1 MKKIFITAFAVS
13 TLLFTEA
20 QTLTTPQSS
29 TTQTIKQNF
38 GLSSIELTYSR
49 PGVKGRKIF
58 CDLVPFGKLWR
69 TGANSANIITF
80 GDTVFINGTKIA
92 PGKYGLFSI
101 PDKSSWTLIVS
112 KQLNV
117 TSPEAYKQDQDVVKV
132 DVKPM
137 NLNEKMETLT
147 MQFANINPGSCD
159 LQILWDNTAVS
170 LPITTDTEGK
180 MKVQIDQMMKMDNR
194 PYYNTA
200 VYYINN
206 GKDLNQAL
214 TWLNKAIELEPD
226 VLRNHYQRANVL
238 AKMGKKEEA
247 KTAAKKGIEMA
258 KAQKND
264 NFVKM
269 NETLLEEMN
278 K

>member
-1 MKKIFITAFAVS
+1 MKKIFITAIAIS
-13 TLLFTEA
+13 TLLFADA
-20 QTLTTPQSS
+20 QTLKTPQTS

-38 GLSSIELTYSR
+38 ALSSIELTYSR
-49 PGVKGRKIF
+49 PGIKGRKIF
-58 CDLVPFGKLWR
+58 GSLVPFEQVWR
-69 TGANSANIITF
+69 TGANDANVLTF
-80 GDTVFINGTKIA
+80 GDTVFINGTKIN
-92 PGKYGLFSI
+92 PGKYGIVSI
-101 PDKSSWTLIVS
+101 PHEKSWTLIIT
-112 KQLNV
+112 KQLDV
-117 TSPEAYKQDQDVVKV
+117 TGPDSYKQDQDVVRVEAKTRE
-132 DVKPM
+132 M
-137 NLNEKMETLT
+137 SETIETFT
-147 MQFANINPGSCD
+147 MQFANVTSGSCE
-159 LQILWDNTAVS
+159 LHLMWDKTAVS
-170 LPITTDTEGK
+170 LPITTNTEEK
-180 MKVQIDQMMKMDNR
+180 MMAQISQLMKMDNR

-200 VYYINN
+200 TYYINN

-258 KAQKND
+258 KVQKND

-269 NETLLEEMN
+269 FETLLAEI

>member
-1 MKKIFITAFAVS
+1 MKKIFITGFAV
-13 TLLFTEA
+13 TALLFANA
-20 QTLTTPQSS
+20 QTLTTPQIS

-38 GLSSIELTYSR
+38 GLSTIELIYSR

-58 CDLVPFGKLWR
+58 GDLVPFGKVWR
-69 TGANSANIITF
+69 TGANTANILTF

-92 PGKYGLFSI
+92 PGKYGFFSI
-101 PDKSSWTLIVS
+101 PDKNSWILIVS

-117 TSPEAYKQDQDVVKV
+117 TSPEAYKQDQYVLRAE
-132 DVKPM
+132 VKPM
-137 NLNEKMETLT
+137 ELNDKVETFT
-147 MQFANINPGSCD
+147 MQFANVSAGSCD
-159 LQILWDNTAVS
+159 LQIMWDNTAVS
-170 LPITTDTEGK
+170 LPITTNSDE
-180 MKVQIDQMMKMDNR
+180 KVMAQINQTMKMDNR
-194 PYYNTA
+194 PYYTSA
-200 VYYINN
+200 MYYLNN

-214 TWLNKAIELEPD
+214 IWLNKAIELEPD

-238 AKMGKKEEA
+238 AKLGKKEEA

-258 KAQKND
+258 KTQKND

-269 NETLLEEMN
+269 FETLLAEI

>member
-1 MKKIFITAFAVS
+1 MKKIFITAFAIS
-13 TLLFTEA
+13 ALLFADA
-20 QTLTTPQSS
+20 QTLKTPQTS

-38 GLSSIELTYSR
+38 ALSSIELTYSR
-49 PGVKGRKIF
+49 PGIKGRKIF
-58 CDLVPFGKLWR
+58 GSLVPFEQVWR
-69 TGANSANIITF
+69 TGANDANVLTF
-80 GDTVFINGTKIA
+80 GDTVFINGTKIN
-92 PGKYGLFSI
+92 PGKYGIVSI
-101 PDKSSWTLIVS
+101 PHEKSWTLIIT
-112 KQLNV
+112 KQLDV
-117 TSPEAYKQDQDVVKV
+117 TGPDSYKQDQDVVRVEAKTRE
-132 DVKPM
+132 M
-137 NLNEKMETLT
+137 SETIETFT
-147 MQFANINPGSCD
+147 MQFANVTSGSCE
-159 LQILWDNTAVS
+159 LHLMWDKTAVS
-170 LPITTDTEGK
+170 LPITTNTEEK
-180 MKVQIDQMMKMDNR
+180 MMAQISQLMKMDNR

-200 VYYINN
+200 TYYINN

-258 KAQKND
+258 KTQKND

-269 NETLLEEMN
+269 FETLLAEI